1 MYKTLPFH
9 PCMHEDAH
17 EQIARL
23 HLPVAPRC
31 NIHCCFCE
39 RKISPFENHLNRPGI
54 TAGILSPEQAL
65 IKAGKF
71 LDQWGPESIV
81 GVAGPG
87 EPLANPETLETLE
100 LIRKQYPE
108 ARLCLC
114 TNGLNLCNS
123 LETIN
128 KLKIKY
134 LTVTINGVQPEVVAK
149 IQPWIKK
156 DDRTIIGKEGAKLL
170 IANQLAGIKAAV
182 KSEIFVKVN
191 TVVIPDINGSHV
203 ETVART
209 ARKLGATLLNLMP
222 LIPGGEFKNMERP
235 SHSFMKD
242 LQKKC
247 EPIIPVFKK
256 CRQCRADAEGIPGK
270 EVKAM
275 NQDNKCVNRRKFIKA
290 AGVVLTG
297 SILSPSLA
305 LGNRFQGE
313 CLQVWSCGGL
323 AEAMIPANKLYE
335 KMTGCTV
342 AYTGAFAASLGKS
355 LLGNA
360 KTEVFAP
367 RVLDLAKKLKAEG
380 KMLHFKPLCF
390 TKYVLI
396 TPRGNP
402 AGIKGI
408 QDLAKP
414 GIRVI
419 LSPDASPP
427 GGAAAMLILQNA
439 GVLEEAKENAVVM
452 GDCVQRIV
460 PDVIVGK
467 GDVSL
472 VELRLTRLPQFAGK
486 VDIIEIPEKF
496 IPLKPVTFTIGVMK
510 WAKNRDLAE
519 DYLDFILSEKGQSF
533 FEMAGFIPALSEEG
547 ERLAKKYGVKDV

>member
-1 MYKTLPFH
+1 
-9 PCMHEDAH
+9 MHEDAH
-17 EQIARL
+17 EQVARL

-100 LIRKQYPE
+100 LIRTQYPE

-114 TNGLNLCNS
+114 TNGLNLCDS

-156 DDRTIIGKEGAKLL
+156 DDKIIIGKEGAKLL
-170 IANQLAGIKAAV
+170 IENQLAGIKAAV
-182 KSEIFVKVN
+182 KSGIFVKVN

-209 ARKLGATLLNLMP
+209 ARKLGAVLLNLMP
-222 LIPGGEFKNMERP
+222 LIPGGEFNNMERP

-467 GDVSL
+467 GDVSV

>member
-1 MYKTLPFH
+1 MYETLPFH

-17 EQIARL
+17 EQVARL
-23 HLPVAPRC
+23 HLPVAPHC

-54 TAGILSPEQAL
+54 TAGILSPEQVL

-87 EPLANPETLETLE
+87 EPLANTETLETLE
-100 LIRKQYPE
+100 LIRTQYPE

-114 TNGLNLCNS
+114 TNGLNLCDS

-156 DDRTIIGKEGAKLL
+156 DDKIIIGKEGAKLL
-170 IANQLAGIKAAV
+170 IENQLAGIKAAV
-182 KSEIFVKVN
+182 KSGIFAKVN
-191 TVVIPDINGSHV
+191 TVVIPGINGSHV

-209 ARKLGATLLNLMP
+209 ARKLGAVLLNLMP
-222 LIPGGEFKNMERP
+222 LIPGGEFNNMERP

-467 GDVSL
+467 GDVSV

>member
-1 MYKTLPFH
+1 
-9 PCMHEDAH
+9 MHEDAH

-100 LIRKQYPE
+100 LIRTQYPE

-114 TNGLNLCNS
+114 TNGLNLCDS

-156 DDRTIIGKEGAKLL
+156 DDKIIIGKEGAKLL
-170 IANQLAGIKAAV
+170 IENQLAGIKAAV
-182 KSEIFVKVN
+182 KSGIFVKVN

-209 ARKLGATLLNLMP
+209 ARKLGAVLLNLMP
-222 LIPGGEFKNMERP
+222 LIPGGEFNNMERP

-467 GDVSL
+467 GDVSV

>member
-1 MYKTLPFH
+1 M
-9 PCMHEDAH
+9 
-17 EQIARL
+17 
-23 HLPVAPRC
+23 
-31 NIHCCFCE
+31 
-39 RKISPFENHLNRPGI
+39 
-54 TAGILSPEQAL
+54 
-65 IKAGKF
+65 
-71 LDQWGPESIV
+71 
-81 GVAGPG
+81 
-87 EPLANPETLETLE
+87 
-100 LIRKQYPE
+100 
-108 ARLCLC
+108 
-114 TNGLNLCNS
+114 
-123 LETIN
+123 
-128 KLKIKY
+128 
-134 LTVTINGVQPEVVAK
+134 AK

-156 DDRTIIGKEGAKLL
+156 DGRIIMGEEGASLL
-170 IANQLAGIKAAV
+170 IESQLEGVKAAV
-182 KSEIFVKVN
+182 LSNIFVKIN

-203 ETVART
+203 EAVART
-209 ARKLGATLLNLMP
+209 VRKLGAVLLNLMP
-222 LIPGGEFKNMERP
+222 LIPGGKFKDMERP

-270 EVKAM
+270 EVKTM

-297 SILSPSLA
+297 SMLAPSLA

-323 AEAMIPANKLYE
+323 AEAMIPASKLFE
-335 KMTGCTV
+335 QMTGCNI

-402 AGIKGI
+402 AGIQEIK
-408 QDLAKP
+408 DLAKP

-427 GGAAAMLILQNA
+427 GGAATMLILQNA
-439 GVLEEAKENAVVM
+439 GVLEEAKENAVIM
-452 GDCVQRIV
+452 GDCVQRVV
-460 PDVIVGK
+460 PDVISGK
-467 GDVSL
+467 GDVSV

-486 VDIIEIPEKF
+486 VDIIDIPEKF
-496 IPLKPVTFTIGVMK
+496 IPPKPVPFTIGVMK
-510 WAKNRDLAE
+510 WAKNRELAE

-533 FEMAGFIPALSEEG
+533 FESAGFVPALSEEG
-547 ERLAKKYGVKDV
+547 ERLTKKYGVKDV